1 MPVAAGVVGDAHLPA
16 VVALLDMTAQRRRAA
31 GFDRRHDAALA
42 LAQMAGMG
50 LTVSGA
56 VAAEHLRHLEGAAH
70 AGAQPGGTTSSRGRR
85 SSGLG
90 VPAMTLVATRV

>member
-1 MPVAAGVVGDAHLPA
+1 
-16 VVALLDMTAQRRRAA
+16 MTAQRRRAA

-70 AGAQPGGTTSSRGRR
+70 AGAQPGGTTSSRDRR